1 MRTTRLY
8 SREIKRRFNNLI
20 LLEFFH
26 QMVAVPE
33 LSSLTE
39 KEKKNEG

>member
-1 MRTTRLY
+1 MRTTRLH
-8 SREIKRRFNNLI
+8 SREMKRRFNNPI
-20 LLEFFH
+20 LLDFFH

-39 KEKKNEG
+39 KKRK